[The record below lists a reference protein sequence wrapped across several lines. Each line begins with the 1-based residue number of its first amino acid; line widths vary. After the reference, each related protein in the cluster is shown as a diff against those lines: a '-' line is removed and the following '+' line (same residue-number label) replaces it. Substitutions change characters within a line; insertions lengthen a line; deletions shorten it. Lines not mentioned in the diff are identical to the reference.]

1 MWLPPPMPRPDP
13 ATGYPTSE
21 VARIL
26 GWSEHQVRSYVRAGF
41 LSPRRGPGGAF
52 RFSFQDLVI
61 LRAARGLREAKVP
74 ARRVKTAL
82 ARLAEQ
88 LPRGRSLAAVAISA
102 EGGQIVVREGGEAWE
117 PVTGQGVLD
126 FDFQVAELAEKAA
139 PLAPKA
145 VEEAR
150 GRGADY
156 GADDWYE
163 LAWELE
169 ASSPADARGAYERA
183 LELDPGHAEARLN
196 LGRLLHEE
204 GQLDEAERH
213 YRRAAE
219 SRPEDPTAP
228 FNLGVVLQD
237 LGRTREAVGAYRD
250 ALDADP
256 RYADAWYNLSSLLE
270 EVGEREAAFRSLKRY
285 KELLEGR
292 G

>member
-1 MWLPPPMPRPDP
+1 MPRPDP

-21 VARIL
+21 VARL
-26 GWSEHQVRSYVRAGF
+26 LDWSEQRVRSYVRAGF

-126 FDFQVAELAEKAA
+126 FDFQVAELATKAA
-139 PLAPKA
+139 PLAPRV

-150 GRGADY
+150 DRGGAY

-169 ASSPADARGAYERA
+169 ASSPEEARRAYERA
-183 LELDPGHAEARLN
+183 LELDPDHAEARLN
-196 LGRLLHEE
+196 LGRLHHEE
-204 GQLDEAERH
+204 GRLGEAEDH
-213 YRRAAE
+213 YRKAAE
-219 SRPEDPTAP
+219 ERPEDPTAQ

-237 LGRTREAVGAYRD
+237 LGRTEAAVQAYRRVLEID
-250 ALDADP
+250 AG
-256 RYADAWYNLSSLLE
+256 YADAWYNLATLLE
-270 EVGEREAAFRSLKRY
+270 EVGKREEAFRSLKRY
-285 KELLEGR
+285 KELVEGR

>member
-1 MWLPPPMPRPDP
+1 MARSDRVS
-13 ATGYPTSE
+13 GYPTSE
-21 VARIL
+21 VARVL
-26 GWSEHQVRSYVRAGF
+26 GWSEPQVRSYVDAGF
-41 LSPRRGPGGAF
+41 LSPQRGPRGAF

-74 ARRVKTAL
+74 ARRIKTAL

-88 LPRGRSLAAVAISA
+88 LPRGRSLAAVSISA

-139 PLAPKA
+139 PLAPRV
-145 VEEAR
+145 VEEAHDR
-150 GRGADY
+150 GTDY

-169 ASSPADARGAYERA
+169 ASSPEDARRAYERA
-183 LELDPGHAEARLN
+183 LELDPEHAEARLN
-196 LGRLLHEE
+196 LGRLHHEE
-204 GQLDEAERH
+204 GRLKEAEGH

-219 SRPEDPTAP
+219 GRPEDPTAV

-237 LGRTREAVGAYRD
+237 LGRTREALDAYRKV
-250 ALDADP
+250 LDAEP
-256 RYADAWYNLSSLLE
+256 RYADAWFNRASLLE
-270 EVGEREAAFRSLKRY
+270 ELGERGEAFRSLKRY
-285 KELLEGR
+285 KELVEGR
-292 G
+292 